1 MVTGAY
7 LMFQILSQLPVTPAG
22 LEIRQLAQFRRQQAV
37 VRLLCLI
44 VADTATGP
52 SLCDI
57 ASPHSAHKRLEH
69 ALAAPAAILALKF
82 FCQCP

>member
-44 VADTATGP
+44 VADTATGLHYATLP
-52 SLCDI
+52 ALTQ
-57 ASPHSAHKRLEH
+57 PTSAWSTLWQRPL
-69 ALAAPAAILALKF
+69 LFWL
-82 FCQCP
+82 